1 MSEQHLISSMQ
12 LTLAYDGKKDLL
24 FEMAQKH
31 HGNLKLIAD
40 KCNLTVRQVQWM
52 YKNRKEFQEVVN
64 TAREALYESAEEKLI
79 QKIEDGSM
87 NALQLFFTKSP
98 QAKDRG
104 WGDRSEVQS
113 VNLNLTD
120 LEKATAAKQMLG
132 IEDSDKPNV

>member
-1 MSEQHLISSMQ
+1 MQ

-24 FEMAQKH
+24 FEMAQKN

-98 QAKDRG
+98 QAKERG
-104 WGDRSEVQS
+104 WGERSEVQS

>member
-52 YKNRKEFQEVVN
+52 YKNRKEFQEVVD

-98 QAKDRG
+98 QAKERG
-104 WGDRSEVQS
+104 WGERSEVQS

>member
-98 QAKDRG
+98 QAKERG
-104 WGDRSEVQS
+104 WGERTETQS
-113 VNLNLTD
+113 VNLNLTAA
-120 LEKATAAKQMLG
+120 EKEAEVKKMLG
-132 IEDSDKPNV
+132 LQ

>member
-1 MSEQHLISSMQ
+1 MQ

-52 YKNRKEFQEVVN
+52 YKNRKEFQEVVD

-98 QAKDRG
+98 QAKERG
-104 WGDRSEVQS
+104 WGERTETQS